1 MENCKGGLHIRPR
14 GVEDAAPCKPKG
26 RIAGSA
32 DVRPAAFPQ
41 EPICLTRE
49 GRACPAPTVQS
60 QLKQEQKPSIMST
73 TSKSKTMTE
82 GPLAKQILLVSLPLA
97 LSNLLQILF
106 NMSDVAVVGRFAGST
121 ALGSV
126 GSTATFVTLF
136 TGFLIGLSNGV
147 NVLVARFYGAG
158 HPKDV
163 SKTVHSALLVSL
175 AAGVLLLF
183 VGLFG
188 SPALL
193 ELLNTKEDLLPGA
206 ILYLRVYFLGMP
218 ALALYNF
225 GNAVFSA
232 IGETKKPLAYLSFAG
247 VLNILL
253 NLFFVI
259 VCKLDVAGVALASTI
274 AQCVSAGLILHA
286 LTKVSDCYAL
296 DFRKVR
302 LDLNMTKRI
311 LMLGVPAGLQNAIFA
326 IANLFIQA
334 GVNSFDSLMVK
345 GNSAAANADAMVYDA
360 MAAFYMACASF
371 MSQNYGAGKLDRV
384 KKSYFITLAYSFGLG
399 AVLGYLACFASMN
412 VYIQGFARLIW
423 SLAEEG
429 RLPASLAVRNRQGVP
444 GKALLLVVI
453 SCALCAVLSA
463 TLKLSVDDL
472 IRYANGNFVLIYL
485 FSMAAGWVLLRGIWR
500 LLAGL
505 STLLCAAVL
514 VMLGSDALYA
524 VALLVA
530 LLLLDHLRARHKA
543 LA

>member
-1 MENCKGGLHIRPR
+1 
-14 GVEDAAPCKPKG
+14 
-26 RIAGSA
+26 
-32 DVRPAAFPQ
+32 
-41 EPICLTRE
+41 
-49 GRACPAPTVQS
+49 
-60 QLKQEQKPSIMST
+60 MST

-334 GVNSFDSLMVK
+334 GVNSFSTVVVE
-345 GNSAAANADAMVYDA
+345 GNSAAGNVDNLVYSV
-360 MAAFYMACASF
+360 MNAFYIACSSF
-371 MSQNYGAGKLDRV
+371 VGQNYGAGKSRRV
-384 KKSYFITLAYSFGLG
+384 LKSYLLTLCYSAVAA
-399 AVLGYLACFASMN
+399 AVLGGLFLLFGHQFLSLFTSESDVIEAGLARIWVMCFSFP
-412 VYIQGFARLIW
+412 I
-423 SLAEEG
+423 
-429 RLPASLAVRNRQGVP
+429 
-444 GKALLLVVI
+444 
-453 SCALCAVLSA
+453 SA
-463 TLKLSVDDL
+463 TMDCTTAASRGLGKGLVPMIFVFLGSCVFRVAGIYTVFAHFHT
-472 IRYANGNFVLIYL
+472 IRSLYMLYP
-485 FSMAAGWVLLRGIWR
+485 FSWVLTG
-500 LLAGL
+500 
-505 STLLCAAVL
+505 AAEIAYFLYCYKKYVKPL
-514 VMLGSDALYA
+514 DASHA
-524 VALLVA
+524 AE
-530 LLLLDHLRARHKA
+530 
-543 LA
+543 